1 MKKRILCLII
11 SFIITGLCMT
21 SLTALGEDE
30 TYETY
35 TLSESSQNTRELM
48 NAIEIDISHC
58 DDTIATVSRSEFI
71 YVLMQLMGYNDM
83 GGSSL
88 PFDDVAGNDYYS
100 GALSYALGLN
110 VVSNASSF
118 YPNRDISVNE
128 ACKMAVTVL
137 GGGYLANAK
146 GGYPYGYYQVASQM
160 ELLDG
165 ITSSGN
171 ELLGREE
178 FYTFIKSF
186 LNAKVYEPEKIE
198 NDGFLISDDRSVLE
212 IYHDAYTVSGI
223 VTANEYSA
231 LYDPAAELSG
241 GFAEINHTR
250 YKTIADA
257 KLGAGVTAYVKN
269 GTNFDTIIWF
279 DYSENVSFVLD
290 TSSFVAVN
298 SSSVEY
304 ETDGKEKKIQF
315 DSNPS
320 FIYNGKADPKFLA
333 SDLMKV
339 DGVVTFTDNNQ
350 NGKYDVVEIME
361 STQIYVQ
368 SVNSDEK
375 YITGFNA
382 GYVDLGDNSDKKY
395 FVKVDG
401 VPASLSQIPV
411 GTIASCNISRDGML
425 INISVSTKSV
435 SGTVE
440 SHNTGRKMI
449 YVDGIGY
456 SYGKYFEEYY
466 MNSALLG
473 SKGTFLLSDRGI
485 IEAFVKESKS
495 NFKYGYFI
503 NLKQNNGLDDGIVI
517 KMCTSDD
524 TIAIMDVSDKVV
536 LNGTKATSEK
546 DVISLLTSEGEAA
559 PQIIRYSLDSEGAVN
574 SIDTKGSTTGIMT
587 GDEPENDNLTLY
599 RFPTGTTN
607 MQLYNTSTSIVFP
620 FFAVADDAVA
630 FVVGDNE
637 AMEDEKRFRAYN
649 AKYYYGSIDK
659 YVRLDKTEVLN
670 VSPDNVADAMVI
682 NANVLGVA
690 VSDYTPS
697 GLVYSLNPAIIDDG
711 EFCLKLVAV
720 TGNEFKTYY
729 IKDESV
735 LSQAIEGATLENPG
749 IEPGDV
755 LRISA
760 AADGTVAALALDF
773 DYSEETV
780 YKTDSSHNALCT
792 YYYGTVYSYSAGTI
806 TAVTDKAQDIT
817 NNPMRFIWRVSGTV
831 PVFDAE
837 TNEIYHSPVDSIR
850 TYLTFQENCSKVLVR
865 TYNGAVNSIVVYK

>member
-1 MKKRILCLII
+1 MKKRILCLIM
-11 SFIITGLCMT
+11 SFIMTGLCMSSFT
-21 SLTALGEDE
+21 VLGSDE
-30 TYETY
+30 AY
-35 TLSESSQNTRELM
+35 TLSHTSQDTKELLSTI
-48 NAIEIDISHC
+48 NIDISHC
-58 DDTIATVSRSEFI
+58 NDTVSTVSRAEFI
-71 YVLMQLMGYNDM
+71 YVLMQLVNCADM

-88 PFDDVAGNDYYS
+88 PFDDVAGNDYFS
-100 GALSYALGLN
+100 GAVSYALGLN
-110 VVSNASSF
+110 VVSSSSSF
-118 YPNRDISVNE
+118 YPYREVTVNE
-128 ACKMAVTVL
+128 ACKMAVTLL

-146 GGYPYGYYQVASQM
+146 GGYPYGYYLTASQM

-165 ITSSGN
+165 ITSAGN
-171 ELLGREE
+171 ELLTREE

-186 LNAKVYEPEKIE
+186 LIAKVYEPEQIE
-198 NDGFLISDDRSVLE
+198 NDGFLISDNRSILE
-212 IYHDAYTVSGI
+212 VYHDVYTVSGI
-223 VTANEYSA
+223 ITANENSA
-231 LYDPAAELSG
+231 LYDPAVELG
-241 GFAEINHTR
+241 EGFAEIDHTL
-250 YKTIADA
+250 YKTIVDA
-257 KLGAGVTAYVKN
+257 PLGAGVTAYVKN
-269 GTNFDTIIWF
+269 TANYDTIIFF
-279 DYSENVSFVLD
+279 DCSDTASVDVD
-290 TSSFVAVN
+290 TSYFIAVN

-304 ETDGKEKKIQF
+304 ETGDKQKKLSL
-315 DSNPS
+315 DNNPS
-320 FIYNGKADPKFLA
+320 FIYNGKADPKFLV
-333 SDLMKV
+333 SDLKKV

-350 NGKYDVVEIME
+350 NGKYDVVEVKE

-368 SVNSDEK
+368 SVNADEK

-382 GYVDLGDNSDKKY
+382 GYIDLGDNSDKKY
-395 FVKVDG
+395 SVTVDG
-401 VPASLSQIPV
+401 VPASLSQIPS
-411 GTIASCNISRDGML
+411 GTMASCSISKDGML

-435 SGTVE
+435 SGTIE
-440 SHNTGRKMI
+440 GYDYGRKMI
-449 YVDGIGY
+449 YVDGTGY
-456 SYGKYFEEYY
+456 VYGKYFEEYY
-466 MNSALLG
+466 LNSALLG
-473 SKGTFLLSDRGI
+473 IKGTFLLSDRDM
-485 IEAFVKESKS
+485 IEGFVKESKGTMQ
-495 NFKYGYFI
+495 FGYFI
-503 NLKQNNGLDDGIVI
+503 DIKQKSGIDDSIIV

-524 TIAIMDVSDKVV
+524 TIATMNMSDDVV
-536 LNGTKATSEK
+536 LNGIRASSN
-546 DVISLLTSEGEAA
+546 DDILSLLTTDGEAKS
-559 PQIIRYSLDSEGAVN
+559 QIIRYSLDKNGAIN
-574 SIDTKGSTTGIMT
+574 CIDTKAESAGIMT

-630 FVVGDNE
+630 FVVGDDE
-637 AMEDEKRFRAYN
+637 TMEDEKRFRAYN
-649 AKYYYGSIDK
+649 AKSYYSSIDK

-670 VSPDNVADAMVI
+670 VSPENAASAVVI

-697 GLVYSLNPAIIDDG
+697 GLVYTLTKAMIEDG
-711 EFCLKLVAV
+711 ETCLKLVAV

-792 YYYGTVYSYSAGTI
+792 YYYGTVYGYSAGTI
-806 TAVTDKAQDIT
+806 TAVTDNTQDIT
-817 NNPMRFIWRVSGTV
+817 NNPMRFVWRVSGTV
-831 PVFDAE
+831 PVYDAE
-837 TNEIYHSPVDSIR
+837 TNNVYHAPIDSVR